1 MRANTN
7 LTLRDRSTL
16 TLGGFTGLDVTSA
29 PTEVSPERATDA
41 VNMIYE
47 NGSIRKRKG
56 WRQKQDVSTFH
67 DWVYRDTIR
76 SFYSYRNGNYQEILI
91 QIGGYLLYHEGAV
104 GTGEHSAYYIG
115 TTPAQF
121 FQKDGKC
128 YIVTG
133 VEYLVYGSWDE
144 GKTYELKKVSDVA
157 YVPTTT
163 TGIGY
168 KELVAKE
175 TEDGQKIA
183 VWEEVG
189 KPELWEATNLLTRR
203 RKNLLNGSQLVSD
216 RWTLDAAIEKNS
228 IVDINIEE
236 IVGTNINSIFY
247 QNDFKTYEPAV
258 GESATSDERVYLNE
272 QTEGELE
279 QGAYRGKILNWG
291 KDASDTNILIGAQ
304 IMLNYAFPSN
314 KGYPNITVEF
324 NAASLSD
331 EDPADKIRGCTFGVL
346 FGVNGGSD
354 RLFLSG
360 NPKYPNTVFYSA
372 SDDFTYFCDNQY
384 FSVGDESAAI
394 TGFVRVADGTLAVLK
409 EESDRD
415 AAIFYVT
422 GTQQSF
428 FDSKGNLEKTYAIF
442 TVSNGGAGEGNL
454 HPYAT
459 ANLAGDGLLLSRN
472 GGFAIVPNQSGSTNV
487 RHVKERSYSINRR
500 LLDEDLSG
508 AVGMVYNNRYY
519 LSVGGHCY
527 VADAGHKYY
536 RSGND
541 MDQSF
546 NYEWWYWE
554 NVPATSWSVID
565 GVLWFGTADG
575 RLCAFDTEEFFDT
588 TEHSMQFGEITWDG
602 GDRTKLIYGWS
613 VQDHICEGDWIRLLP
628 ECGMLA
634 VIAEA
639 IAPVEDTVSWY
650 VTDEETCDRLRE
662 GMQLIAGN
670 YDAGQHLTDKT
681 PVMVTDVDRGACRF
695 RLDRVPDAGAYD
707 TGTNEGSFC
716 LFFELHNR
724 PLLIVDVDEK
734 TQSFSLKETQ
744 SGEILRLSIEG
755 NGLMDGCF
763 YHHNPIEARWIT
775 PYFDM
780 GNVLYG
786 KTLLRLSV
794 TAKEGSGRFLFGYE
808 TKGTAASYAMQGIE
822 SFTWENF
829 SFERLSF
836 ANTFASSYTLRAKSR
851 NFNLIR
857 FCFRSDTAEDM
868 LPGTLTAL
876 YKINKMNRGVR

>member
-41 VNMIYE
+41 VNIIYE

-76 SFYSYRNGNYQEILI
+76 SFYSYRDGNYQETLI
-91 QIGGYLLYHEGAV
+91 QIGEYLLYHEGAV

-133 VEYLVYGSWDE
+133 IEYLVYGSWDE

-157 YVPTTT
+157 YVPKTTINI
-163 TGIGY
+163 GILKYIENNYVDSGSPE
-168 KELVAKE
+168 EL
-175 TEDGQKIA
+175 DA
-183 VWEEVG
+183 V
-189 KPELWEATNLLTRR
+189 NFLTRR
-203 RKNLLNGSQLVSD
+203 RKNMLIGYSD
-216 RWTLDAAIEKNS
+216 INELFGRWMLDAAIEKNS
-228 IVDINIEE
+228 LVNVSAEDISGEDIDTK
-236 IVGTNINSIFY
+236 IY
-247 QNDFKTYEPAV
+247 QNEYQTRIFADSTTDSSEERIFLND
-258 GESATSDERVYLNE
+258 TSGFY
-272 QTEGELE
+272 G
-279 QGAYRGKILNWG
+279 GKIVKWG
-291 KDASDTNILIGAQ
+291 KNASDTNIQVCGQ
-304 IMLNYAFPSN
+304 ITLDKKFPPIEQES
-314 KGYPNITVEF
+314 NITVEF
-324 NAASLSD
+324 TAASLSD

-472 GGFAIVPNQSGSTNV
+472 GVFAIVPNQSGSTNV

-808 TKGTAASYAMQGIE
+808 TKGTAASYAMQGID